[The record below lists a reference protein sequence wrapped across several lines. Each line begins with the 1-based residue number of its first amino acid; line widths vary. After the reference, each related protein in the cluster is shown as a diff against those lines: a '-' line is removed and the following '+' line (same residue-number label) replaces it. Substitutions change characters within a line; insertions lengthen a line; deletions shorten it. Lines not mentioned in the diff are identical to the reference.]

1 MSEEDELNLVNI
13 EDDDEQ
19 TLTVEEPMLALMPLP
34 TNVRP
39 ISPPL
44 QEPRKDDSSDTDDE
58 EIRKRIAI
66 LDEFMHLT
74 QPPRRPPSEALGD
87 SRPSRVAEDVITK
100 RFNLDRPKS
109 PITIAPTFN
118 KPEFRKEPFQE
129 GVRAGMYLKDQ
140 ENSIKMQQMQQQIQ
154 FLQNENLKGQRQLL
168 NLQSYNAL
176 LQGTVNKLQ
185 NENALFKDYINKHKK
200 Q

>member
-19 TLTVEEPMLALMPLP
+19 TLTVEEPLLSLIPLP

-44 QEPRKDDSSDTDDE
+44 EKPRKDDLSDTDDE

-74 QPPRRPPSEALGD
+74 RPPRRPPS
-87 SRPSRVAEDVITK
+87 RIAEDVISK
-100 RFNLDRPKS
+100 RYNLDRPKS

-140 ENSIKMQQMQQQIQ
+140 ENKVKMEEMQRQIQ

-168 NLQSYNAL
+168 NLQSYNAM
-176 LQGTVNKLQ
+176 LQGAVNRLQ
-185 NENALFKDYINKHKK
+185 NENQQFRIYINKHKK
-200 Q
+200 

>member
-13 EDDDEQ
+13 EDDDEVPDQ
-19 TLTVEEPMLALMPLP
+19 VEEPMLALMPLP

-74 QPPRRPPSEALGD
+74 QPPRRPPS
-87 SRPSRVAEDVITK
+87 RVADEVITK

-140 ENSIKMQQMQQQIQ
+140 ENAIKMQQMQQQIR

-176 LQGTVNKLQ
+176 LQGTVNRLQ

>member
-58 EIRKRIAI
+58 EIKKRIAI
-66 LDEFMHLT
+66 MDEFMRLSRPSRALGDSR
-74 QPPRRPPSEALGD
+74 PPRRPPS
-87 SRPSRVAEDVITK
+87 RVADEVITK

-140 ENSIKMQQMQQQIQ
+140 ENKLKMQQMQQQIQ
-154 FLQNENLKGQRQLL
+154 FLQNENLKGQRQLF